1 MADPVGITFMPGAD
15 AQARGPQNLADT
27 GAGGQD
33 LADAFKILSL
43 RLPQTVGPRS
53 LASQRLL
60 TPRTGDTGGL
70 NPHAAVFEALLR
82 ATLGGGP
89 APTLP
94 TVTRGPFQVLP
105 SARTGNPTPLPPPSP
120 SLMVPPP
127 VIPTTPNVT
136 PGIGSGPTTPWAP
149 SPSAPTPTDPGGGID
164 YQRSSRGG
172 Y

>member
-1 MADPVGITFMPGAD
+1 MANDSGIGITFMPSAD
-15 AQARGPQNLADT
+15 AQAQGPQNMADN
-27 GAGGQD
+27 GPGGRD

-60 TPRTGDTGGL
+60 TPRAGGTGGF

-82 ATLGGGP
+82 SILGGDARPTITTAP
-89 APTLP
+89 A
-94 TVTRGPFQVLP
+94 RGPFQVGQPGGGASGGQMPAP
-105 SARTGNPTPLPPPSP
+105 S
-120 SLMVPPP
+120 
-127 VIPTTPNVT
+127 IPTTPNVI
-136 PGIGSGPTTPWAP
+136 PGTGSDPVTAPWATP
-149 SPSAPTPTDPGGGID
+149 STSTPTDPGDGID